1 MQRRHQRAEEVVA
14 TTTQLTPNSQ
24 CVATIT
30 STSASVAFQI
40 QPQDTAYWTPT
51 VTTTFTSVSNP
62 TAKGNAVV
70 QFDVNL
76 SVTLNP
82 QQGGGF
88 VVLVAGPITDSGST
102 YNLTGQPV
110 GTYTPST

>member
-1 MQRRHQRAEEVVA
+1 MA

-40 QPQDTAYWTPT
+40 QPGDVAYWTPT
-51 VTTTFTSVSNP
+51 VTTTFASVSNP

-76 SVTLNP
+76 AVTLNP
-82 QQGGGF
+82 QTAGGF
-88 VVLVAGPITDSGST
+88 VVLVSGPITDSGST
-102 YNLTGQPV
+102 YNLSGQPV
-110 GTYTPST
+110 GSYVPS